1 MEDRTTEEKRNPLAG
16 AVAQEL
22 GLDPSAVAGALA
34 LIAEGAT
41 IPFIARYRK
50 ERTRGLD
57 EVQLRALADCAERRE
72 ALEKRRET
80 ILATI
85 REQAQR
91 EQRPLDPL
99 LEQAVRE
106 AGDLATLEDLYLPYR
121 PRRKTRAD
129 QARQAGL
136 EPLAE
141 ALLRDGSAPASELAA
156 SFRGSSLEDP
166 RDRLAGAEDLLAEGC
181 SADPELRARL
191 RRLFVRQ
198 AALESCRATPKSP
211 AQSTPKSTKKSADS
225 REEQYRDYYSWR
237 EPARACPAH
246 RVLAIFRGEAEG
258 ALKVS
263 VRPPEDAALREVE
276 RALTARASVAAR
288 ERQELFQRV
297 ARDAYRRLLG
307 PSLEKEARKALRERA
322 EEESTAVFAANLRDM
337 LLAPP
342 LGERP
347 VLAVDPGF
355 RTGSK
360 VVALDGTGTVLE
372 YTTVYPLPPQE
383 RVSDA
388 AATLRGLVH
397 RHGAQAVAIG
407 NGTGGREMEQF
418 LRSLDLRD
426 LRGELLPL
434 VRVNEAGASVYS
446 ASPQAREEMPD
457 LDVTIRGAVSIG
469 RRLQDPLSE
478 LVKIDPAAVG
488 VGQYQHDI
496 DPGRLQEA
504 LGRTLESCVNAVGV
518 EINTAGPALLAR
530 VSGLGPTLARA
541 IVRHRTEKG
550 PFPGRSTIRDVPG
563 IGPRTWEQAVGF
575 LRCRTS
581 SNPLDRTGIH
591 PERYPLVER
600 MARERGCSLD
610 DFCGDPSLREGLN
623 PGEYAREAGAYTVAD
638 ILAELAVPGR
648 DPRETFEVVPFR
660 EDVREVADL
669 SPGMVLPGVVTNVT
683 RFGAFVD
690 IGVHRDGLI
699 HLRHLADHYVRD
711 PRDVVRV
718 GQVLEVEVL
727 AVDRQRQRIEL
738 KRQSPGGSR
747 KETP

>member
-1 MEDRTTEEKRNPLAG
+1 MEENGTPIAG

-22 GLDPSAVAGALA
+22 GLDSAAVAGALA
-34 LIAEGAT
+34 LLAEGAT

-57 EVQLRALADCAERRE
+57 EVQLRALADCAQRRE

-80 ILATI
+80 ILGTI
-85 REQAQR
+85 RDQKKLT
-91 EQRPLDPL
+91 PD
-99 LEQAVRE
+99 LEKAIRTAGELAV
-106 AGDLATLEDLYLPYR
+106 LEDLYLPYR
-121 PRRKTRAD
+121 PRRTTRAD

-136 EPLAE
+136 EPLAR
-141 ALLRDGSAPASELAA
+141 ALLHDRSATARDLASSFQGSTLDNPQ
-156 SFRGSSLEDP
+156 
-166 RDRLAGAEDLLAEGC
+166 DRLAGAEDLLAEGC
-181 SADPELRARL
+181 AANPVLRGRL
-191 RRLFVRQ
+191 RVLFARQ
-198 AALESCRATPKSP
+198 AAVESCQAKTKSSSKTSGG
-211 AQSTPKSTKKSADS
+211 QD
-225 REEQYRDYYSWR
+225 EQYRDYYSWR

-246 RVLAIFRGEAEG
+246 RILALFRGETEG
-258 ALKVS
+258 ALRVT

-276 RALTARASVAAR
+276 RALSAEASVSSR
-288 ERQELFQRV
+288 ERRELFQRV
-297 ARDAYRRLLG
+297 SRDAYRRLLG
-307 PSLEKEARKALRERA
+307 PSLEKEVRKALRERA
-322 EEESTAVFAANLRDM
+322 EEESTSVFAANLQDM

-342 LGERP
+342 LGQRP

-360 VVALDGTGTVLE
+360 VVSLDGTGAVLE
-372 YTTVYPLPPQE
+372 YATVYPLPPQE
-383 RVSDA
+383 RASDA
-388 AATLRGLVH
+388 AATLRGLAK

-407 NGTGGREMEQF
+407 NGTGGREMEHF
-418 LRSLDLRD
+418 LRSLELRD
-426 LRGELLPL
+426 PAGELLPL

-446 ASPQAREEMPD
+446 ASPQARQEMPD

-541 IVRHRTEKG
+541 IVSYRTETG
-550 PFPGRSTIRDVPG
+550 PFPERAKIQNVPG
-563 IGPRTWEQAVGF
+563 IGPRTWEQAAGF

-581 SNPLDRTGIH
+581 AHPLDRTGIH
-591 PERYPLVER
+591 PESYPLVER
-600 MARERGCSLD
+600 MARERGCSLR
-610 DFCGDPSLREGLN
+610 DFCENPSLREGLD
-623 PGEYAREAGAYTVAD
+623 PEGYAREAGAFTMAD
-638 ILAELAVPGR
+638 ILAELAMPGR
-648 DPRETFEVVPFR
+648 DPRETFEAVSFR
-660 EDVREVADL
+660 EDVREIGDL
-669 SPGMVLPGVVTNVT
+669 SPGMALSGVVTNVT

-690 IGVHRDGLI
+690 IGVHRDGLV
-699 HLRHLADHYVRD
+699 HLSHLADHYVRD

-727 AVDRQRQRIEL
+727 AVDTERQRIEL
-738 KRQSPGGSR
+738 KRRSPGQDR
-747 KETP
+747 KERQ